1 MIPDQFPPR
10 KQKEN
15 SYKDQNKIGVIK
27 NIIKTKIKMKV
38 KIKMKQL

>member
-1 MIPDQFPPR
+1 MISDQFPPR
-10 KQKEN
+10 KQKE
-15 SYKDQNKIGVIK
+15 KPRIGVIK